1 MRIGVNKMEKPNIA
15 VEVFMSLV
23 KWFLVILLLNNLIW
37 GAIFYSAINGDSM
50 QASQKQDGTNN
61 YQAINNVSG
70 TDNKN

>member
-1 MRIGVNKMEKPNIA
+1 MIEKPNIA